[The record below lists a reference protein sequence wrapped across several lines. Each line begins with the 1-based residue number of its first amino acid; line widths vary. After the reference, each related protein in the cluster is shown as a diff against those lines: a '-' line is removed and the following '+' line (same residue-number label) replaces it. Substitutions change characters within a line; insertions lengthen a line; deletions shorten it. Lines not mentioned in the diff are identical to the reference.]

1 MKSVVEVMI
10 DSKELLETAFADMS
24 PDDIAVLEMV
34 AKPCTFPIGFDICQ
48 EGEEGDRL
56 YIIGEGWTDI
66 IVHAENGQEI
76 VVDKIGPGA
85 YFGEMS
91 LLGQTTR
98 SATIRTKTECY
109 MLEISHEDF
118 EKAIVTNPSLLRR
131 MMHRIIGHLRRN
143 DRAVIQELNRANGE
157 LVEAYDELAEQEALR
172 SKFVM
177 TLTHEIRSPLTKM
190 RGYLDLVNKGAMNEQ
205 MLSVA
210 MGHIT
215 RNVEHMVG
223 LTNDMF
229 LLYEMNPA
237 QPQYTPVDL
246 PDLLVEALQIT
257 RENMG
262 DSTTAVQFNLAPNL
276 PPVVADRKT
285 LLLALRALLGNAFK
299 YDPNDQPVTVNAYC
313 QESEIAIAIE
323 DKGIGIPS
331 AEHERIFDPFYRL
344 EEEGSTYLFP
354 GIGVGLTIAKFIVT
368 RHNGRIE
375 VDSKPGSGST
385 FTVYLPLK

>member
-1 MKSVVEVMI
+1 MKTVAVML
-10 DSKELLETAFADMS
+10 DARKLLKTAFADM
-24 PDDIAVLEMV
+24 PDEDIHSLERV
-34 AKPCTFPIGFDICQ
+34 AKPCTFPKGVDICK

-98 SATIRTKTECY
+98 SATIRTKSECF

-118 EKAIVTNPSLLRR
+118 EKAIITNPSLLRR

-177 TLTHEIRSPLTKM
+177 TLTHEIRTPLTKI
-190 RGYLDLVNKGAMNEQ
+190 RGYLDLINKGAMNEQ
-205 MLSVA
+205 TLPVA
-210 MGHIT
+210 MGSIT

-237 QPQYTPVDL
+237 QPQYTSVNL
-246 PDLLVEALQIT
+246 PDLLVEALQVT
-257 RENMG
+257 RENLG
-262 DSTTAVQFNLAPNL
+262 DSETAVQFKLAPNL
-276 PPVVADRKT
+276 PPIIADRKT
-285 LLLALRALLGNAFK
+285 LLLALRAIIGNAFK
-299 YDPNDQPVTVNAYC
+299 YDPNNQPVTIDAFC
-313 QESEIAIAIE
+313 HEGEIAIAIQ
-323 DKGIGIPS
+323 DQGIGIPS
-331 AEHERIFDPFYRL
+331 DEQERIFDPFYRL
-344 EEEGSTYLFP
+344 EEEGSTHLFP
-354 GIGVGLTIAKFIVT
+354 GIGVGLTIAKFIVS
-368 RHNGRIE
+368 RHNGRID
-375 VDSKPGSGST
+375 VSSRPKSGST
-385 FTVYLPLK
+385 FTIYLPLK

>member
-1 MKSVVEVMI
+1 MKSVEVMY
-10 DSKELLETAFADMS
+10 DAKQLLKTAFTDM
-24 PDDIAVLEMV
+24 PPEDIAILDQV
-34 AKPCTFPIGFDICQ
+34 AKPITFPEGVDICQ

-98 SATIRTKTECY
+98 SATIRTKSECF
-109 MLEISHEDF
+109 MLEISHSDF
-118 EKAIVTNPSLLRR
+118 EKAVIANPSLLRR

-157 LVEAYDELAEQEALR
+157 LLEAYDELAEQEALR

-177 TLTHEIRSPLTKM
+177 TLTHEIRTPLTKI
-190 RGYLDLVNKGAMNEQ
+190 RGYVDLINKGAMNEQ
-205 MLSVA
+205 MLPVA
-210 MGHIT
+210 MGSIT
-215 RNVEHMVG
+215 RSVEHMVG

-237 QPQYTPVDL
+237 QPQYSTVDL
-246 PDLLVEALQIT
+246 PDLLIEALQIT
-257 RENMG
+257 RENLG
-262 DSTTAVQFNLAPNL
+262 DSVTAVNFKLDPNL
-276 PPVVADRKT
+276 PPIIADRKT
-285 LLLALRALLGNAFK
+285 LLLALRAVIGNAFK
-299 YDPNDQPVTVNAYC
+299 YDPHNQPITIEAC
-313 QESEIAIAIE
+313 CLDGEIAIAIQ
-323 DKGIGIPS
+323 DKGVGIPS
-331 AEHERIFDPFYRL
+331 IEQERIFDPFYRL
-344 EEEGSTYLFP
+344 EEEGSTHLFP
-354 GIGVGLTIAKFIVT
+354 GIGVGLTIAKFILN

-375 VDSKPGSGST
+375 VKSKPKNGST
-385 FTVYLPLK
+385 FTLYLPIK